1 MFRVILLSLGLLCF
15 SSSAPCQIAD
25 PQTKTMEAVLSE
37 IRQLRQ
43 DLRAAAIA
51 TRKAQIVIYRLHVQQ
66 GVLERTMERRDN
78 VKDQLAQLQNQ
89 KKYQADQIAQLEE
102 MSDKAATEQM
112 RQQYAGSAERLRS
125 ELGLWAARE
134 QELQTELIEL
144 ETELRTE
151 RGKWEYLEAELDRL
165 ENSLES
171 TTLQADNRR

>member
-1 MFRVILLSLGLLCF
+1 MFRVILLSLGSLCF

-25 PQTKTMEAVLSE
+25 PQTKTVEAILSE

-43 DLRAAAIA
+43 DLGAAAIA

-78 VKDQLAQLQNQ
+78 VKDQLAQLQNP

-134 QELQTELIEL
+134 QELQTELIER
-144 ETELRTE
+144 ETELRSE

-165 ENSLES
+165 ENSPES
-171 TTLQADNRR
+171 TTLQADKRR